1 MSFAAPASGRSR
13 TLLGT
18 KPVQQNIGWF
28 IPAEYVII
36 VGIVQNEKTPDDTDL
51 QILEL
56 LQANARETQVEI
68 ARAVGLA
75 PSAVLERIRKLE
87 ARGTLKGY
95 AAMVDPKV
103 LGLGLLAF
111 VAVRSD
117 EAGSENR
124 IAQSLAELPE
134 VLEVHHVAGDDC
146 YLIKVRARDAEHLG
160 QLLRTRF
167 ARVPGVRSTRT
178 TIVLET
184 VKETPRLPIARREE
198 ARA

>member
-1 MSFAAPASGRSR
+1 VVTERS
-13 TLLGT
+13 LD
-18 KPVQQNIGWF
+18 PI
-28 IPAEYVII
+28 
-36 VGIVQNEKTPDDTDL
+36 DL
-51 QILEL
+51 QILDQ
-56 LQANARETQVEI
+56 LQANAREAQVDI

-87 ARGTLKGY
+87 ARGVVRGY
-95 AAMVDPKV
+95 GAQVNPKS
-103 LGLGLLAF
+103 LGLALLAF

-117 EAGSENR
+117 DAASDQG
-124 IAQSLAELPE
+124 IAQALADCPE

-167 ARVPGVRSTRT
+167 GRIPGVRSTRT

-184 VKETPRLPIARREE
+184 VKETSRLPLPVREGVTS
-198 ARA
+198 